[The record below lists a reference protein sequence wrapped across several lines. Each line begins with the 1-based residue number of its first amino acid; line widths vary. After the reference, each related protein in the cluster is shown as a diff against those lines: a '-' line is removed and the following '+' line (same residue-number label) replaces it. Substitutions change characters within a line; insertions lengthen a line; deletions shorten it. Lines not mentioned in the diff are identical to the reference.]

1 MKKKSLP
8 VTNIGTISLI
18 MIFIVLCMVTFAAL
32 SLSSAASD
40 ARLGQKM
47 QAQLT
52 GYYAASNKA
61 EELLAQTDRILADT
75 GSKTADTAEFFAR
88 VSKNPPVL
96 LLRKRRTGSLHWP
109 IRWISTTRRR
119 FRCGSPYVLPS
130 RSKKSP
136 QILITKFCP
145 GKLSI
150 PKTGKATTH
159 YNSFNNLL

>member
-88 VSKNPPVL
+88 
-96 LLRKRRTGSLHWP
+96 GSEENAGFTTAEETDGQLTLAYQVDINDSQALSVRLA
-109 IRWISTTRRR
+109 IR
-119 FRCGSPYVLPS
+119 
-130 RSKKSP
+130 SP
-136 QILITKFCP
+136 QQIKEESADSYYKILSWQVIHTKDWE
-145 GKLSI
+145 GDNTLQLI
-150 PKTGKATTH
+150 Q
-159 YNSFNNLL
+159 